1 MRWMVV
7 RNFEGKAYIM
17 RRIKGKTE
25 YLLPNGQ
32 IRSQP
37 YFYDYF
43 EASKV
48 YFSLVPEHLRQE
60 ESTTI

>member
-43 EASKV
+43 EAS
-48 YFSLVPEHLRQE
+48 LRQE